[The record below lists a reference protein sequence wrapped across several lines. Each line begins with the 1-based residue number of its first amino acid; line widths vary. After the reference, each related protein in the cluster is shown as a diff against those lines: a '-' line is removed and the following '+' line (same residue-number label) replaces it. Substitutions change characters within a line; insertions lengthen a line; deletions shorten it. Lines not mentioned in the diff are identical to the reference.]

1 MGSRAGSIEKSTG
14 VSWEDWTAYLLDRD
28 ATKLSHQ
35 AIVALVTRRVGEL
48 EITTHQATGAPF
60 NTGWWCQGI
69 AIQFEEDHGLRASGQ
84 KVSGD
89 FGISVSRTLPGTI
102 DEAIERWIA
111 AVDSHVTFNGVDT
124 TGEPRRSSTEK
135 WRYWRVDF
143 EDGTAVSVQT
153 TAKKGP
159 DGAPLKA
166 VLSLEHAKLPTA
178 ASGEQW
184 RTYWKSIMSEV

>member
-84 KVSGD
+84 GQGQFVHEEQASPD
-89 FGISVSRTLPGTI
+89 PSRRQGRFAPG
-102 DEAIERWIA
+102 
-111 AVDSHVTFNGVDT
+111 
-124 TGEPRRSSTEK
+124 
-135 WRYWRVDF
+135 
-143 EDGTAVSVQT
+143 
-153 TAKKGP
+153 
-159 DGAPLKA
+159 
-166 VLSLEHAKLPTA
+166 
-178 ASGEQW
+178 
-184 RTYWKSIMSEV
+184 